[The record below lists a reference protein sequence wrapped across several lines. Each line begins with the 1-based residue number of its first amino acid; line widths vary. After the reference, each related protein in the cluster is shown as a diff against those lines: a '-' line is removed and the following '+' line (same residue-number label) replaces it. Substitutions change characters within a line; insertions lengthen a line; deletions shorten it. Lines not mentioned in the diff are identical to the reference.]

1 MVLDLVKA
9 PKHIV
14 DKYVT
19 PVAVASDSINE
30 AYNVFADEIFEEVKK
45 QHENVLQNAVLLEL
59 PVLDEESS
67 VIKIE
72 FPLLPDLSNIKLDES
87 IKTKVSKLKVTEAD
101 IDEYLNQ
108 LLSKNALV
116 LPLDKKD
123 KTKLGDVVTL
133 KYKGFVNNEPFD
145 GGEVWFIWP

>member
-1 MVLDLVKA
+1 MVLDLVKL

-45 QHENVLQNAVLLEL
+45 QRENVLQNAVLLEL
-59 PVLDEESS
+59 PVLAEESS

-87 IKTKVSKLKVTEAD
+87 IKTKVSKLKVTGSRYWW
-101 IDEYLNQ
+101 I
-108 LLSKNALV
+108 
-116 LPLDKKD
+116 P
-123 KTKLGDVVTL
+123 
-133 KYKGFVNNEPFD
+133 
-145 GGEVWFIWP
+145 

>member
-87 IKTKVSKLKVTEAD
+87 IKTKVSKLKVTEGS
-101 IDEYLNQ
+101 ILMN
-108 LLSKNALV
+108 
-116 LPLDKKD
+116 
-123 KTKLGDVVTL
+123 TL
-133 KYKGFVNNEPFD
+133 INC
-145 GGEVWFIWP
+145 